1 SREALASGQR
11 NLAERQAHDL
21 RGLAGNLGAH
31 GLKAQA
37 ATLEKALAEAAE
49 PARIEHLLAELEPP
63 LQALVGAIEAL
74 LREAGEPPPAPAWDA
89 AALARTCRR
98 LARLLEEDDP
108 RAARLLDEQAG
119 MLRSAFNEGY
129 GALES
134 AVRAYDFETAHQALR
149 ALADQREITL

>member
-1 SREALASGQR
+1 MRAALTSGQR
-11 NLAERQAHDL
+11 SQAERQAHDL
-21 RGLAGNLGAH
+21 RGLAGSLGAH
-31 GLKAQA
+31 GLKVQA
-37 ATLEKALAEAAE
+37 ATLEQALADAAE
-49 PARIEHLLAELEPP
+49 PERIEQLLTELEPP
-63 LQALVGAIEAL
+63 LLALVGAIEAQQ
-74 LREAGEPPPAPAWDA
+74 REAAAPPPAAVDDS
-89 AALARTCRR
+89 AALARTCRQ